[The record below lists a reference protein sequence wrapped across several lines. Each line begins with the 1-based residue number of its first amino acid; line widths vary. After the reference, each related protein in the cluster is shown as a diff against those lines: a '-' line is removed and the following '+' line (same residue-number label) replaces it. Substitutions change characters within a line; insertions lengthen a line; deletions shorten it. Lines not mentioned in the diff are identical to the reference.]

1 MKLPIADDIVDWDL
15 LLQVIYS
22 ALAAGVAVT
31 IAVSFAIL
39 GATRAADARRDG
51 DTLDAIIYSALFLLG
66 LAGVRGGHRA
76 RHRRDDGEGL
86 ARPKAARPP
95 DATHP

>member
-1 MKLPIADDIVDWDL
+1 MRLRLPIADDIVEWDL

-22 ALAAGVAVT
+22 ALGAGVAVT

-51 DTLDAIIYSALFLLG
+51 DRIDQVIYSVIFLLG
-66 LAGVRGGHRA
+66 MAACAAGVVLGIVVMTA
-76 RHRRDDGEGL
+76 KD
-86 ARPKAARPP
+86 
-95 DATHP
+95 

>member
-1 MKLPIADDIVDWDL
+1 MRLRLPIAEVVEWDL
-15 LLQVIYS
+15 VLQVIWA

-51 DTLDAIIYSALFLLG
+51 DTLDTIIYSTIFVLG
-66 LAGVRGGHRA
+66 LAA
-76 RHRRDDGEGL
+76 C
-86 ARPKAARPP
+86 AAAVVLGIVVMTSK
-95 DATHP
+95 D